1 MSIMKRE
8 SRFRPKSEPMTS
20 NNLGMIRLLSL
31 FFISFMLVAPIILSS
46 LSPTSTS
53 YLEEGAGFIPSQS
66 LLHYSLPGAS
76 NIQIT
81 TGTVQG
87 YQGLAYVIDD
97 EDRLYFVDILN
108 DVSFDIA
115 LPTGDQGLGSGIVG
129 YDVDNDGDS
138 EFLIRNYVNPQ
149 YYILVVDIDDATV
162 LQYPIPFNYPA
173 AVGFGNFNGDAFPD
187 VVIKNT
193 NNNDNFMTLDLTSN
207 VTIGLFNVDY
217 SYVDIVVGK
226 FASPTE
232 DSIALANQAGTTSH
246 RNLTLVAANGTQL
259 DYTMLSAAVQDMVT
273 FDWLGGLEEIATI
286 QSNGDLVVYSGPTL
300 APSFA
305 PVNVDPLV
313 SSYRTIQTG
322 DFNLNPQ
329 DDLVIISR
337 NQEKAYFRD
346 GNLGFAIRET
356 SGIYLSSIKRQD
368 VGRMDSDEL
377 DDLATGTMDGGLGI
391 IRGADGKRA
400 YTEYLIDVR
409 SVSSSYQIEAIDAN
423 FDSRVDVICRVLGD
437 VYLLLSDSTPPDVLQ
452 LPIDPAHPTIL
463 DDYVTVKVQIDE
475 ASEIE
480 YADIFMRVGG
490 SGIWVQPQEEM
501 YASHSEGL
509 YYAFIGN
516 LQSGIYEYYME
527 FQDTYLNTMNLGN
540 STHPLNFTVAGHF
553 VWQVDR
559 SSTDYVTSRAHQ
571 SDLGNLSDGQKVIY
585 TIEKEMGVEDL
596 TLTQYSSSGTVLDT
610 VTIVNT
616 GNVWEY
622 FEVYT
627 AMLDGDNVADII
639 ILDYYYKSGSFL
651 GYHVFHG
658 NDLSLIDEGIC
669 PFPYK
674 SFNYLGVID
683 DDGDGNQELLLVSDT
698 TPLSLIKM
706 DSDASWSKVDLVGVD
721 VPRSY
726 SVINSPTAGDGYI
739 AILRSN
745 LEIDIHNAGDLSFIR
760 SLDVGLSAY
769 SDQVPV
775 GLWSRYDSFNNREEF
790 VAAVNYWNGSDPTG
804 RIFIFD
810 STTTNVND
818 TPYYAIPHQD
828 IEYVFAHN
836 TGGSSTDELFI
847 LLSSGELLLTSAD
860 ISLSTL
866 WVTPITSATPLS
878 ATVADFDGD
887 NQDEFVL
894 FTDQDER
901 LTSVSFGG
909 EVEWTVKVGEVR
921 NPLVIGN
928 IDMVPGV
935 EIATYPFASINRMI
949 LGAVRNLDSSYLLDV
964 SMSYSSTDLI
974 QGESVQV
981 NVTVLNIYGEVIDDA
996 NVFVTSHYFVPEGPS
1011 ANTYGFYYWEGAGKY
1026 SAVLDVSWP
1035 IGTVSLS
1042 IAVDN
1047 GFYHL
1052 FNMFYSDVFIVRSEL
1067 HVDLQVPDI
1076 VQQGAN
1082 TSFRAIVFDN
1092 RGGVVE
1098 GATVTIS
1105 IDSVVYATTAIEK
1118 SHILD
1123 IPEVQLEAGIHVVV
1137 ARANHPYALAVGMIA
1152 KAFIVQVLT
1161 ENLVI
1166 STNFPATVQQDEPLD
1181 AWFNITDAYGH
1192 PIISAVVT
1200 LRSGPKVFALIE
1212 SSTNLGS
1219 YRFTHSMNLGIG
1231 DHSFD
1236 LNVDTPNIVGP
1247 PATVI
1252 SFEVY
1257 GELEPNVFYETRV
1270 EGGSMFEV
1278 HVFVK
1283 DKYGPVFIGTSVT
1296 IEINGTRY
1304 TQINSAGDPDYNLT
1318 MLADFLM
1325 GPNNFTI
1332 YVNAT
1337 YASPWMEIFRI
1348 RAYTDA
1354 SASAAIV
1361 STNGWT
1367 ILQGD
1372 RTRLEL
1378 TLRDWLDRPV
1388 SGATVSFYVKALAYN
1403 LIEITPGFYAV
1414 NVSTVGWAPG
1424 KYEYTAAVN
1433 HEDIQ
1438 TGDPIRGNITVLGVL
1453 EFFVDFNTEIPT
1465 QGDSL
1470 LISVSV
1476 IDAYGNPVPG
1486 LEVYITIMNM
1496 PTMRAEETDLVGL
1509 YIVFIEH
1516 LPITEGYGTK
1526 DILVMASGEFVQSS
1540 ETTDTFYLYVANPDI
1555 GVMDAQTVASFAGIS
1570 FAVSLIGMFIYFRI
1584 SPSLRRTGTSKE
1596 ELRKSVK
1603 RMDRL
1608 YLMIVFAS
1616 ALGILTSWGFNSIG
1630 DYAGALILTVA
1641 LLGASVLLY
1650 GLWLY
1655 RDAVSAVMIR
1665 GTLSRK
1671 RMFAGLWHLFFVP
1684 VVIIMIL
1691 NYGTEIDWFKANMID
1706 QAFEVA
1712 GISIPSIMTTIFVAY
1727 VSSILVVV
1735 VNLYREVSS
1744 GLKKL
1749 KKMQDANTPGP
1760 IIEDE
1765 KDTMINRYSSSIR
1778 IKFLMFLVVVGA
1790 AAVTTMDFLQSYEL
1804 GVIVLMPVAFLVV
1817 IPFISSKIVQA
1828 VNRAS
1833 NIRVRKDKDPVVSD
1847 STTMEEGA
1855 SDMDIDSIEEKEIE
1869 IEPSEDITELESDE
1883 DE

>member
-1 MSIMKRE
+1 MN
-8 SRFRPKSEPMTS
+8 S
-20 NNLGMIRLLSL
+20 NNLGTIRLFSL
-31 FFISFMLVAPIILSS
+31 FFISFMLVAPIILGSFS
-46 LSPTSTS
+46 TTSNVF
-53 YLEEGAGFIPSQS
+53 LEEDTGFVPSQS
-66 LLHYSLPGAS
+66 LHHYSLPGAA
-76 NIQIT
+76 NIQIA
-81 TGTVQG
+81 TGTIQG
-87 YQGLAYVIDD
+87 YQGFAYVIDD

-129 YDVDNDGDS
+129 HDVDNDGDT

-149 YYILVVDIDDATV
+149 YFILVVDINNGTV

-173 AVGFGNFNGDAFPD
+173 AVGFGDFNGDAYPD
-187 VVIKNT
+187 VLIKNVNT
-193 NNNDNFMTLDLTSN
+193 NVNFTTLDLFAHA
-207 VTIGLFNVDY
+207 TIGSFNTINCYYDVA
-217 SYVDIVVGK
+217 IGK
-226 FASPTE
+226 FASLTE
-232 DSIALANQAGTTSH
+232 DSIALVNTAGTTGH
-246 RNLTLVAANGTQL
+246 RNLTLVAANGSQIDSILLT
-259 DYTMLSAAVQDMVT
+259 YAIQDMVK
-273 FDWLGGLEEIATI
+273 FDHLGGLEEIATI
-286 QSNGDLVVYSGPTL
+286 QSNGYLVVYSGPTL
-300 APSFA
+300 SVAFTI
-305 PVNVDPLV
+305 NVDPLS

-322 DFNLNPQ
+322 NFNLNPQ
-329 DDLVIISR
+329 EDLVIISQ

-346 GNLGFAIRET
+346 GNVGLPIREA
-356 SGIYLSSIKRQD
+356 SGIYMPSYKRQD
-368 VGRMDSDEL
+368 VGLMDSDTF
-377 DDLATGTMDGGLGI
+377 DDLVTGTTDGGLGI
-391 IRGADGKRA
+391 IRGADGQLA

-409 SVSSSYQIEAIDAN
+409 SASSSYEIETIDAN
-423 FDSRVDVICRVLGD
+423 FDTRADVICRVMGD
-437 VYLLLSDSTPPDVLQ
+437 VYLLLSDSTLPDVVL
-452 LPIDPAHPTIL
+452 LPMDPAHPTIL
-463 DDYVTVKVQIDE
+463 DDYVTIKVQIDE
-475 ASEIE
+475 TSEIE
-480 YADIFMRVGG
+480 FADIFMRPGG
-490 SGIWVQPQEEM
+490 IGPWIQPQDEM
-501 YASHSEGL
+501 YASHNEGL

-516 LQSGIYEYYME
+516 LQTGIYEYYME
-527 FQDTYLNTMNLGN
+527 FQDTYLNTNNMGN
-540 STHPLNFTVAGHF
+540 STHPLNFTVAGNF
-553 VWQVDR
+553 VWRVDK
-559 SSTDYVTSRAHQ
+559 SHTDYVTSRAHQ
-571 SDLGNLSDGQKVIY
+571 SDIGNLSDGRKVIY
-585 TIEKEMGVEDL
+585 TIEREMGVEDL
-596 TLTQYSSSGTVLDT
+596 TLTQYSSSGTALDS

-616 GNVWEY
+616 GKRWEY

-627 AMLDGDNVADII
+627 AMLDGDNVADVIV
-639 ILDYYYKSGSFL
+639 LDYYYNSGTYL
-651 GYHVFHG
+651 GYHAYHG
-658 NDLSLIDEGIC
+658 NTLSLIGEGLC
-669 PFPYK
+669 PYAYK
-674 SFNYLGVID
+674 SFNHLGVID
-683 DDGDGNQELLLVSDT
+683 DDGDGNEELLLVSDT

-706 DSDASWSKVDLVGVD
+706 DSDTSWSKLDLLGAD
-721 VPRSY
+721 APRSY
-726 SVINSPTAGDGYI
+726 SVINSPTTGDGYI
-739 AILRSN
+739 AILRAN
-745 LEIDIHNAGDLSFIR
+745 LEIDIHNAEDLSFIR
-760 SLDVGLSAY
+760 SLDVGLSEY
-769 SDQVPV
+769 TDQVPV

-818 TPYYAIPHQD
+818 TPYYTIPHQD
-828 IEYVFAHN
+828 IEYVFTHD
-836 TGGSSTDELFI
+836 TGGSNTDELFI
-847 LLSSGELLLTSAD
+847 LLSSGELQLTSAD
-860 ISLSTL
+860 LTLSTL
-866 WVTPITSATPLS
+866 WTTAITSATPLS
-878 ATVADFDGD
+878 AAVADFDGD
-887 NQDEFVL
+887 NQDEFLL
-894 FTDQDER
+894 FTDQDEL
-901 LTSVSFGG
+901 LTSISFSG
-909 EVEWTVKVGEVR
+909 EVEWAVKVGEVR

-928 IDMVPGV
+928 IDLVPGI
-935 EIATYPFASINRMI
+935 EIATYPFASINSMI

-964 SMSYSSTDLI
+964 SMAYSATDLI
-974 QGESVQV
+974 QGQSVQA
-981 NVTVLNIYGEVIDDA
+981 NVTVLNIFGEIVDDA
-996 NVFVTSHYFVPEGPS
+996 NVFVTSHYLTPEGPS
-1011 ANTYGFYYWEGAGKY
+1011 ANTYGFYFWEGMGTY
-1026 SAVLDVSWP
+1026 SAMIDVAWP
-1035 IGTVSLS
+1035 IGTVNLS
-1042 IAVDN
+1042 IIVDN
-1047 GFYHL
+1047 GFYHV
-1052 FNMFYSDVFIVRSEL
+1052 FHRSYTDVFIVRSNL

-1123 IPEVQLEAGIHVVV
+1123 IPEVQLEAGIHVVMG
-1137 ARANHPYALAVGMIA
+1137 RANHPYALAEGMMA
-1152 KAFIVQVLT
+1152 RAFTVQVLT

-1166 STNFPATVQQDEPLD
+1166 STNFPAMVQQDEPLD

-1192 PIISAVVT
+1192 PIVGATVT
-1200 LRSGPKVFALIE
+1200 LRSGPKVFAMIE
-1212 SSTNLGS
+1212 SSTDLGS
-1219 YRFTHSMNLGIG
+1219 YRFIHSMNLGIG

-1247 PATVI
+1247 PATAI

-1257 GELEPNVFYETRV
+1257 GELDPNVFYDTRV

-1283 DKYGPVFIGTSVT
+1283 DRYGPVFIGTSVT
-1296 IEINGTRY
+1296 IEINGTKY
-1304 TQINSAGDPDYNLT
+1304 TQINSAGDPDYIMT
-1318 MLADFLM
+1318 VLADFLM

-1337 YASPWMEIFRI
+1337 YASPWMKSFSI

-1354 SASAAIV
+1354 SASAAII

-1403 LIEITPGFYAV
+1403 LIEVSPGLYAV
-1414 NVSTVGWAPG
+1414 NVSTIGWAPG

-1438 TGDPIRGNITVLGVL
+1438 TGDPIKGNITVLGVL
-1453 EFFVDFNTEIPT
+1453 EFFVDFNTETPT

-1470 LISVSV
+1470 LISISV

-1486 LEVYITIMNM
+1486 LELYITIMNM
-1496 PTMRAEETDLVGL
+1496 PTMLAEETDLVGL
-1509 YIVFIEH
+1509 YILLIEH

-1526 DILVMASGEFVQSS
+1526 DISVAASGEFVQYS

-1608 YLMIVFAS
+1608 YLMIVLAS
-1616 ALGILTSWGFNSIG
+1616 ALGILTSWGFYSIG
-1630 DYAGALILTVA
+1630 DYGGALILTVA

-1655 RDAVSAVMIR
+1655 RDAVSAVMVR

-1706 QAFEVA
+1706 QAFEIA

-1765 KDTMINRYSSSIR
+1765 KDTMVNRYSSSIR

-1828 VNRAS
+1828 LNRAS
-1833 NIRVRKDKDPVVSD
+1833 NVRVRKVKDPVVSD
-1847 STTMEEGA
+1847 STTMEEESV
-1855 SDMDIDSIEEKEIE
+1855 SDMDIDSIEEKEME
-1869 IEPSEDITELESDE
+1869 IEPSEDMTELEPDE